1 MLRSPL
7 GSRTQVH
14 SPRFSLAKP
23 ARLCDITAYK
33 LYWSMCRLTATRV
46 VAWCAACAAYERLTA
61 LFGVCGCVRR
71 VLSCLYI
78 DKPVGIAAHSKQLP
92 PPYTL
97 YIIPRL
103 SDSSCSLWREWVFS
117 LVGAK
122 GEEQLLDRFPKLCYG
137 NMCVIPVDHGKTH
150 GRCSMILV

>member
-1 MLRSPL
+1 MPERACCGWSGGDLALPERALLRSPR

-33 LYWSMCRLTATRV
+33 LGWSMCRLTATGV
-46 VAWCAACAAYERLTA
+46 VVMCAAYAAYERLTA

-78 DKPVGIAAHSKQLP
+78 DNPVGIAPYSNSPLP
-92 PPYTL
+92 YPSVPIRTKPPLQEELCSAPALRKGVRGTSGP
-97 YIIPRL
+97 PRA
-103 SDSSCSLWREWVFS
+103 E
-117 LVGAK
+117 
-122 GEEQLLDRFPKLCYG
+122 P
-137 NMCVIPVDHGKTH
+137 
-150 GRCSMILV
+150 

>member
-1 MLRSPL
+1 MSIPMCEV
-7 GSRTQVH
+7 SACIYQHQV
-14 SPRFSLAKP
+14 
-23 ARLCDITAYK
+23 
-33 LYWSMCRLTATRV
+33 
-46 VAWCAACAAYERLTA
+46 
-61 LFGVCGCVRR
+61 
-71 VLSCLYI
+71 
-78 DKPVGIAAHSKQLP
+78 IAAVRSDFSSG

-137 NMCVIPVDHGKTH
+137 NMCVIPVDHGKHTEDA
-150 GRCSMILV
+150 V

>member
-1 MLRSPL
+1 MQNRHTPFCEPSGVALRFSASPVMLTHIASRCQIPSCPPKLQRRRMGVPNISPL
-7 GSRTQVH
+7 ESNLKRVFLCSLSGKNCVYCH
-14 SPRFSLAKP
+14 SPYP
-23 ARLCDITAYK
+23 
-33 LYWSMCRLTATRV
+33 
-46 VAWCAACAAYERLTA
+46 
-61 LFGVCGCVRR
+61 
-71 VLSCLYI
+71 
-78 DKPVGIAAHSKQLP
+78 
-92 PPYTL
+92 L